1 MGPGRV
7 SDNVGERNMYC
18 KTSSSTTARRRG
30 ATDNQAA
37 TLYFYPLSSLRAA
50 TISHSPKRQRGDEF
64 TGPTVPALTL
74 GAMWPPRNPAN
85 SFRKPRSA
93 PTLPFQSRSRG
104 AELDQSALLRLGDVA
119 GPSIGTPE

>member
-1 MGPGRV
+1 
-7 SDNVGERNMYC
+7 MYC

-74 GAMWPPRNPAN
+74 GAMWPPRNTAN
-85 SFRKPRSA
+85 SFR
-93 PTLPFQSRSRG
+93 
-104 AELDQSALLRLGDVA
+104 LRLCRYA
-119 GPSIGTPE
+119 GQQDGILRPVVNGLFAAEQCARRAR